1 MMKVKV
7 SKPTAFR
14 LGEKKTTVFPHQRV
28 SIADSLGKRL
38 MKLHPG
44 LIKRVR

>member
-1 MMKVKV
+1 MKITVF
-7 SKPTAFR
+7 KPTAFR
-14 LGEKKTTVFPHQRV
+14 LGERKTTVLPYQRV

-38 MKLHPG
+38 VKLHPG

>member
-1 MMKVKV
+1 MKIKAVKPV
-7 SKPTAFR
+7 TIQIGTER
-14 LGEKKTTVFPHQRV
+14 TTVLPHQRI

-38 MKLHPG
+38 VKLHPG

>member
-1 MMKVKV
+1 MKITV

-14 LGEKKTTVFPHQRV
+14 LGQKKTVVRPHQ
-28 SIADSLGKRL
+28 SISIPDGLGKVLIR
-38 MKLHPG
+38 KNPG

>member
-7 SKPTAFR
+7 SKPTAFQ
-14 LGEKKTTVFPHQRV
+14 LGDKKTVVRPHQ
-28 SIADSLGKRL
+28 SISIPDELGKVLIR
-38 MKLHPG
+38 KNPG

>member
-1 MMKVKV
+1 MKITV
-7 SKPTAFR
+7 SKPTAFQ
-14 LGEKKTTVFPHQRV
+14 LGEKKTLVCPHQSI

-38 MKLHPG
+38 VKLHPG

>member
-1 MMKVKV
+1 MKLKV

-14 LGEKKTTVFPHQRV
+14 LGEKKTTVLPHQ
-28 SIADSLGKRL
+28 SISIPDGLGKVLIR
-38 MKLHPG
+38 KNPG